1 MKNNRLVRLIAGL
14 VLLAVFAVLLTLSIK
29 NYDYDKLMQDAQP
42 KTVVVTVEVTVTP
55 DAAAASAVTGKQEE
69 QPPEPVPTVDPDS
82 PEGRAAAIGLP
93 EPPDVQQTS

>member
-55 DAAAASAVTGKQEE
+55 DAAAASAVTGKKEE
-69 QPPEPVPTVDPDS
+69 QPAGDAWS
-82 PEGRAAAIGLP
+82 EGFGS
-93 EPPDVQQTS
+93 DVFQADEIDQM